1 MVVKEPNHRLKRCSE
16 IGQFLTV
23 VGAKARSLGGGGEV
37 GGEGRIGTFVT

>member
-23 VGAKARSLGGGGEV
+23 VGTKARSLGEGGV

>member
-23 VGAKARSLGGGGEV
+23 GGQRHGLSGGGEV